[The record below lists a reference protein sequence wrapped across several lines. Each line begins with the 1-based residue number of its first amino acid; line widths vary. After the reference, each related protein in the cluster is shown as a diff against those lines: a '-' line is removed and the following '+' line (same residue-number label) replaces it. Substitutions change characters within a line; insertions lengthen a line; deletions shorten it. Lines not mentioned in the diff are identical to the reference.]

1 MNVTNKQAVVLGM
14 SDRPDSYARMAA
26 TGLMEQGY
34 RVVGVSPKRPVIKG
48 VTVVPDLAGVVGE
61 VDLLTVYVSAKISS
75 TLVDDI
81 VALAPKKVILNPGA
95 ENPALEEA
103 LKSHGIPY
111 ERACTLVL
119 LRLGL
124 L

>member
-111 ERACTLVL
+111 EWACTLVL